1 MSNILIKHAS
11 SLFQVKSPP
20 KFRGLENRTAF
31 SRILK
36 EKEKKLS
43 TGESS
48 KLAISLYSKVRL
60 MKKLLKYCSILP
72 MVGSIVISY
81 QSLTRVDDLSE
92 PIRKQGGDAIGI
104 PNSHGQYVQMSLMSR
119 GDCLTRTWDRVCG
132 AVPNEPCRL
141 DQIVIDLI
149 NTSEDEFPIPLCCM
163 QLLISRYPR
172 LVID

>member
-1 MSNILIKHAS
+1 MAFTLAHCVTMTSALTGLVNINERCVNMTPRQSEDIYRRSEALLTDTIKLGKVKQIQIHA

-48 KLAISLYSKVRL
+48 KLAISLCSKVRL
-60 MKKLLKYCSILP
+60 MKKVLKYYSILP
-72 MVGSIVISY
+72 MVGSIVISD

-92 PIRKQGGDAIGI
+92 PIRKQGGDAIGV
-104 PNSHGQYVQMSLMSR
+104 PDKHVQYTQMSLMSR
-119 GDCLTRTWDRVCG
+119 GDCLTRT
-132 AVPNEPCRL
+132 
-141 DQIVIDLI
+141 
-149 NTSEDEFPIPLCCM
+149 
-163 QLLISRYPR
+163 
-172 LVID
+172 